1 MLNKEQI
8 ERMYN
13 RIDTVLDRI
22 NYGVD
27 TLSEFIM
34 EPSDDDLAYKL
45 DNQGYAEINSG
56 IDLLRDL
63 RDELYELKERKNIWD
78 TT

>member
-1 MLNKEQI
+1 MLNKESI

-22 NYGVD
+22 NYGID
-27 TLSEFIM
+27 TISEFIM
-34 EPSDDDLAYKL
+34 EPVDDESAFKL
-45 DNQGYAEINSG
+45 ENQGYAEIDSA

-63 RDELYELKERKNIWD
+63 RDELYELKERM
-78 TT
+78 

>member
-1 MLNKEQI
+1 MLNKESI

-13 RIDTVLDRI
+13 RIDTILDRI

-45 DNQGYAEINSG
+45 ENQGYAEINSG

-63 RDELYELKERKNIWD
+63 RDELYELKERKNI
-78 TT
+78 

>member
-1 MLNKEQI
+1 MINKEQI

-34 EPSDDDLAYKL
+34 EPSDDEAAYKL

-56 IDLLRDL
+56 IDMLRDL
-63 RDELYELKERKNIWD
+63 RDELYELKERKSK
-78 TT
+78 

>member
-22 NYGVD
+22 NYGID
-27 TLSEFIM
+27 TISEFIM
-34 EPSDDDLAYKL
+34 EPSDDESAFKL
-45 DNQGYAEINSG
+45 ENQGYAEIDSA

-63 RDELYELKERKNIWD
+63 RNELYQLKERM
-78 TT
+78 

>member
-22 NYGVD
+22 NYGID
-27 TLSEFIM
+27 TISEFIM
-34 EPSDDDLAYKL
+34 EPVDYESAFKL
-45 DNQGYAEINSG
+45 ENHGYVEIDSA
-56 IDLLRDL
+56 IHLLRDL
-63 RDELYELKERKNIWD
+63 RDELYELKERM
-78 TT
+78 

>member
-13 RIDTVLDRI
+13 RIDMVLDRI
-22 NYGVD
+22 NCGVD

-63 RDELYELKERKNIWD
+63 RDELYELKERM
-78 TT
+78 

>member
-22 NYGVD
+22 NCGVD

-63 RDELYELKERKNIWD
+63 RDELYELKERKNI
-78 TT
+78 